1 MGGLQADGKDLI
13 GHEGFDQMGGVWS
26 DARGRLNLFFKIYA
40 KRLLQSE
47 HLPWLFLIQFSIPEI
62 PICISD

>member
-26 DARGRLNLFFKIYA
+26 DARGRLNIFFKIYSA
-40 KRLLQSE
+40 MHRE
-47 HLPWLFLIQFSIPEI
+47 LPILYILK
-62 PICISD
+62 

>member
-1 MGGLQADGKDLI
+1 MVFRGLNGRGFDQMGGLQADGKDLI

-40 KRLLQSE
+40 KT
-47 HLPWLFLIQFSIPEI
+47 
-62 PICISD
+62 